1 MGTNANGALT
11 RAYLEATEQT
21 EPNGPQEREYYALGL
36 CGEAGEVAELVKKE
50 VYHGRPALAGDVA
63 KEMGD
68 VLWYLVRL
76 ARSYG
81 WTLEELLEINA
92 MKLAL
97 RYPRGYS
104 HAASAARLDTKE
116 G

>member
-1 MGTNANGALT
+1 MTAKRHDLT
-11 RAYLEATEQT
+11 DAYLEATSQT
-21 EPNGPQEREYYALGL
+21 EPNGPQAREYYALGL

-50 VYHGRPALAGDVA
+50 VYHGKPALAGDVS
-63 KEMGD
+63 KELGD
-68 VLWYLVRL
+68 TLWYLVRL

-81 WTLEELLEINA
+81 WTIEELLEINA
-92 MKLAL
+92 MKLAK

-104 HAASAARLDTKE
+104 HEASAARADTKE